1 MATTH
6 NRLFTFKGVIRTV
19 EAVEKVDCEREAT
32 GAAGKA
38 AQAEEAT
45 VRAAIA
51 PNLAKDGGISVQTSA
66 KHTNSEYYYERE
78 REREAQSGRR

>member
-78 REREAQSGRR
+78 RGRKTWCK